1 MLQPVTMTAA
11 MHMGKEVERERM
23 HVDRWKEMG
32 VMNLKLLTS
41 YQSLVGIWGLFFE
54 AYPPE
59 AFIAGCS
66 SVSANICVYR
76 EVL

>member
-1 MLQPVTMTAA
+1 
-11 MHMGKEVERERM
+11 M

-32 VMNLKLLTS
+32 VMDPKLLTS
-41 YQSLVGIWGLFFE
+41 YQSLVRIWGLFFK

-66 SVSANICVYR
+66 SVLSDIWVYR